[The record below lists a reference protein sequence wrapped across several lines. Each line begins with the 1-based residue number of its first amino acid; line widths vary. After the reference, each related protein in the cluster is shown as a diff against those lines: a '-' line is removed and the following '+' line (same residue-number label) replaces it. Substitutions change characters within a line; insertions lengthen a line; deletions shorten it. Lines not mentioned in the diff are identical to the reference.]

1 MIVGIKLGVGIKC
14 EDICYQIQQLVN
26 HYQKSNSL
34 EDSILVIKISTIK
47 DSSDSQVMNL
57 EYKN

>member
-1 MIVGIKLGVGIKC
+1 MIVGIKLGPSVKC
-14 EDICYQIQQLVN
+14 EDICHQIQKLVN
-26 HYQKSNSL
+26 NYQQSNSL

-47 DSSDSQVMNL
+47 DSTDSRIMNL